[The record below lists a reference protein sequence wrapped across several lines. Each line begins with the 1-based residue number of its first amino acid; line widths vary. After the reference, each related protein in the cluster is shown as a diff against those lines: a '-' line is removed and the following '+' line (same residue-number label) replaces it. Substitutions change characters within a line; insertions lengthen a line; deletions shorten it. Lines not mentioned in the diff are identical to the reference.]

1 MITYSENAIALD
13 TAEDAVI
20 DTRVIDVDLGTA
32 GDSEVAEKA
41 EKRNLQTSVDS
52 APAEVIKKK
61 PLYYRFIKRTF
72 DVVFSL
78 VVILITFIPMLI
90 LSLFVAIDTKAFPI
104 YSQVRVGQRGEF
116 RFYKMRTMVKDSDD
130 LEKYFTPAQLDLWS
144 KEHKVPDDPRI
155 TKFGAILRAT
165 SLDELPQF
173 FNVLIGDIPQR
184 ILKTGQGGTFDSPS
198 LFALPAKE
206 MRTIK
211 ALFPQLKVTSGTC
224 LRTVRNFLENL
235 TATSAK
241 SQAVFAKRV
250 LDPILGFNRRV
261 YILPIMQMFKFAKA
275 A

>member
-173 FNVLIGDIPQR
+173 FNVLIGDISAIGPRCITPAELEYFGHDVNLFLSAPAGITGAWQIGERNDATFENGTRQAIELDYCRRASLGLDFR
-184 ILKTGQGGTFDSPS
+184 IFLATFAVM
-198 LFALPAKE
+198 F
-206 MRTIK
+206 IK
-211 ALFPQLKVTSGTC
+211 RSG
-224 LRTVRNFLENL
+224 
-235 TATSAK
+235 K
-241 SQAVFAKRV
+241 
-250 LDPILGFNRRV
+250 
-261 YILPIMQMFKFAKA
+261 
-275 A
+275 